1 MRFKGIEDK
10 KPDKTLLT
18 EYRLVFKSDAGQKV
32 LADIL
37 VNHCWFM
44 GYIPPGDDKAV
55 GEHNVG
61 VAILSRLG
69 YSEKEKQAIIRAIL
83 NVAVED

>member
-1 MRFKGIEDK
+1 MFEGIKE

-37 VNHCWFM
+37 VNMCWFL
-44 GYIPPGDDKAV
+44 GYLPPKDDKAV

-69 YSEKEKQAIIRAIL
+69 YSKKEEQAIIRAIL